1 MQTLAEIKLLLDEA
15 GLAPR
20 HALGQNFLIDK
31 NLLARLAGAAGVAAG
46 DLVLEV
52 GPGTGTLTETLL
64 EQGARVVAC
73 ELDRGLADLLRAR
86 LKDRSP
92 QFTLIEGDCLGKHRT
107 LNAEVAETL
116 AGERFALVAN
126 LPYAAAT
133 PLMITLAIAHPKC
146 HTQAVTIQREV
157 ADRLMADVGTDEYGA
172 LSVVMQSMYTM
183 EQLAVLPPACFWP
196 RPDVTIAMVL
206 ARRRAEPLT
215 DAPMALLKLC
225 QRLFSAR
232 RKQIGTTL
240 GRAMVLPEGVQP
252 TMRPQELSAAQFVQ
266 LLDVLPADET
276 R

>member
-31 NLLARLAGAAGVAAG
+31 NLLARLAGAAGLAAG

-73 ELDRGLADLLRAR
+73 ELDRGLADLLRTR

-107 LNAEVAETL
+107 LNAEVAEKL

-133 PLMITLAIAHPKC
+133 PLMITLAIAHPTC

-196 RPDVTIAMVL
+196 RPDVTSAMVL

-240 GRAMVLPEGVQP
+240 GRALVLPEGVQP

-266 LLDVLPADET
+266 LLAVLPADET

>member
-31 NLLARLAGAAGVAAG
+31 NLLARLADAAGVAAG

-86 LKDRSP
+86 LKDRNP

-107 LNAEVAETL
+107 LNAEVAEKL

-196 RPDVTIAMVL
+196 RPDVTSAMVL

-240 GRAMVLPEGVQP
+240 GRALVLPEGVQP

-266 LLDVLPADET
+266 LLAVLPADET
-276 R
+276 Q